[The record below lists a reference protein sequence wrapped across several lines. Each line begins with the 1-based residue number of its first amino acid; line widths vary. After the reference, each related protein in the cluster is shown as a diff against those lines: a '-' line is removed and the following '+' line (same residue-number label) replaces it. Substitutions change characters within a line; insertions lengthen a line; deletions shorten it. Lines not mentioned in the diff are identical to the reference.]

1 MRIRTIM
8 ALATGVV
15 VGAAGSRLLD
25 PETGQQAR
33 RDALQQA
40 IDRGREVDWAQ
51 VLTRAGEVAQEL
63 GERAAEGYR
72 DGIEQ
77 PTR

>member
-1 MRIRTIM
+1 MRIRTIV

-25 PETGQQAR
+25 PETGPQAR
-33 RDALQQA
+33 RDAVA
-40 IDRGREVDWAQ
+40 NAVERGREVDWAQ

-72 DGIEQ
+72 EGIEQ
-77 PTR
+77 PSR